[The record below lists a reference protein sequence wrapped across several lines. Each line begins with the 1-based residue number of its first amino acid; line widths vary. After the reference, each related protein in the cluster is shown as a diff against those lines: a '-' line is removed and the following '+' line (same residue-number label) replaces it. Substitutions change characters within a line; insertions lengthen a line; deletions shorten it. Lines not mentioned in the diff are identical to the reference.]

1 MSGVDWNG
9 ILQLPQAALAGNA
22 RIPKATVIRQAQLN
36 KNDSRVLNKVRRL
49 EHFATV
55 QKSTTRIP
63 PLVGRE
69 RDIQSVIFLR
79 CEMAGSEA
87 YTEVA
92 GVVHKSFPNPTVIL
106 FDGGDDA
113 CVSVA
118 TTRRSRAEHGAFVID
133 TVTSTGRMCVGDQM
147 LAAYLGSLAFG
158 ILPQEDLG
166 AFLEGISWNVRLVR
180 VAPSLGFFPN
190 CSPHQRAKFSP
201 LIERH
206 GEVVSRIE
214 ALSGQRKTNRDLTLN
229 ESARLRVQESTLNEE
244 LDSIVKKIKE
254 LCNA

>member
-1 MSGVDWNG
+1 MNGVDWNG

-36 KNDSRVLNKVRRL
+36 KNDSRALNKVRRL

-63 PLVGRE
+63 PMVGKE
-69 RDIQSVIFLR
+69 HDIQSVIFLR

-87 YTEVA
+87 YSEVA
-92 GVVHKSFPNPTVIL
+92 RVLHKCFPNPTVIL
-106 FDGGDDA
+106 FDGSDEA

-118 TTRRSRAEHGAFVID
+118 TTRRSRAEHGAVVID
-133 TVTSTGRMCVGDQM
+133 TVESTGRMRVGDQK

-158 ILPQEDLG
+158 ILPQENLG
-166 AFLEGISWNVRLVR
+166 AFLKGIVWNVRLVR

-206 GEVVSRIE
+206 GKVTSRIE
-214 ALSGQRKTNRDLTLN
+214 ALSAKRKTNRELTLN
-229 ESARLRVQESTLNEE
+229 ESAHLRVQESALNAE
-244 LDSIVKKIKE
+244 LDSIVKIMKE